1 MFLFADEFL
10 FVTKGDAVD
19 FSRDPENKPGKVKCQ
34 RLSSNLIDCL
44 NFSTDHWV
52 NFSVPGKQ
60 NRIRKERGKIESEKN
75 EYES

>member
-44 NFSTDHWV
+44 NFSTDH
-52 NFSVPGKQ
+52 
-60 NRIRKERGKIESEKN
+60 
-75 EYES
+75 